1 MPKGASKRKAEPE
14 SEAKDCS
21 ENKKSKPC
29 DNDKEAQ
36 LLGVMLE
43 YHMNEDGAINF
54 AKFASDLGIHKGN
67 KAFGA
72 AWKASKEN
80 GTIEEFEKGYVI
92 SKKGIAQASTPEYKE
107 FLKDKNFVAQNNDE
121 YQERIKKK
129 LSETGLK
136 IFDLLQKH
144 GPLSRYA
151 LAGML
156 RSKPGSKTFFYAEQ
170 NLRKKGYIE
179 QDPQDKKKKRLSNKA
194 FRTPEDRPVPVH
206 LDAKVLAEA
215 IRYATTKNKDSNDD
229 SKDSKESATKSTKA
243 QGKDE
248 VANRK
253 RFAKKHRAQVKEDNP
268 AMGKSEV
275 RKKLLEMWRDL
286 SDEEKEEFQMSE
298 DAKDANSD
306 KEPDDTTVEST
317 KNEPKQESDEEVKQE
332 EDKDASNRKDTADTV
347 KKEDIKTEAE
357 ETTEDKSSV
366 EEEPTKNDDTG
377 EGDRELVDSTK
388 KEAVKSDVTS
398 IKDKALDDMG
408 DVGEEIK
415 KQDVDDCCNL
425 LDIDMP
431 DQVVE
436 DTKS

>member
-1 MPKGASKRKAEPE
+1 MPKGASKRKPEPE

-194 FRTPEDRPVPVH
+194 FRTPEDRPVPVD

-243 QGKDE
+243 KG
-248 VANRK
+248 
-253 RFAKKHRAQVKEDNP
+253 
-268 AMGKSEV
+268 
-275 RKKLLEMWRDL
+275 DL
-286 SDEEKEEFQMSE
+286 SDEEKEEFQISE

-306 KEPDDTTVEST
+306 KEPDDTTAEST
-317 KNEPKQESDEEVKQE
+317 KNEPKQESDEEVKHE

-347 KKEDIKTEAE
+347 KKENTKTEAE

-431 DQVVE
+431 DQLVE